1 MAAKTVISPGGTRRS
16 HSSGGA
22 SLQRVTAP
30 LAVFTVKQRRAGGA
44 ADAGSSAGGGGA
56 DDGAAAAGDCD
67 LVLAGGGL
75 YAGVVLTWSFTSP
88 ASFSPR
94 SLHFFP
100 E

>member
-1 MAAKTVISPGGTRRS
+1 MGAKTVISPGGTRRS

-44 ADAGSSAGGGGA
+44 AGAGSSAGGGAG
-56 DDGAAAAGDCD
+56 DGAAAAGDCD
-67 LVLAGGGL
+67 LALAGGGL